1 MRKKSTKLEDLKF
14 ENNLTMKKLILSAV
28 ICLFSTALFAQLSS
42 PISLGVHAGLVSTKA
57 DTDMGGLSGIK
68 EKADNGMMI
77 GAFLRVN
84 LNKWYL
90 QPELNYVSRK
100 TKVEQ
105 NFNFDELSSATG
117 KFTTTVKTKSI
128 DVPILLGY
136 KIVKLPAFK
145 LRAFAGPVAS
155 FKIDDSVKSTVDGA
169 IESDFKG
176 AVWNGKFGAGIDVW
190 KLTLDVDYE
199 VGFSD
204 VADQLKQNMVNVTLG
219 FKLF

>member
-1 MRKKSTKLEDLKF
+1 
-14 ENNLTMKKLILSAV
+14 MKKIFLATV
-28 ICLFSTALFAQLSS
+28 ICMFSSALFAQLSS
-42 PISLGVHAGLVSTKA
+42 PVNFGFHAGLVSTKA
-57 DTDMGGLSGIK
+57 NTDFGGASGIK
-68 EKADNGMMI
+68 EKAENGMML
-77 GAFLRVN
+77 GAFLRIN

-100 TKVEQ
+100 TEVEIEGIP
-105 NFNFDELSSATG
+105 FG
-117 KFTTTVKTKSI
+117 VKTKSI

-155 FKIDDSVKSTVDGA
+155 FNIDDNAKKT
-169 IESDFKG
+169 IEEGIGNDFKG

-204 VADQLKQNMVNVTLG
+204 VAKDLKQNMVNVTLG

>member
-1 MRKKSTKLEDLKF
+1 MNVKILI
-14 ENNLTMKKLILSAV
+14 MKKIFLIAV
-28 ICLFSTALFAQLSS
+28 ICMFSSALFAQLSS
-42 PISLGVHAGLVSTKA
+42 PVNFGFHAGLVSTKA
-57 DTDMGGLSGIK
+57 NTDFGGASGIK
-68 EKADNGMMI
+68 EKAENGMML
-77 GAFLRVN
+77 GAFLRIN

-100 TKVEQ
+100 TQVDLAGDSYD
-105 NFNFDELSSATG
+105 F
-117 KFTTTVKTKSI
+117 KTKSL

-155 FKIDDSVKSTVDGA
+155 FKIDDSLKSTIDGKLDG
-169 IESDFKG
+169 DFKG

-204 VADQLKQNMVNVTLG
+204 VAEDLKQNMVNVTLG

>member
-1 MRKKSTKLEDLKF
+1 
-14 ENNLTMKKLILSAV
+14 MKKIFLVAV
-28 ICLFSTALFAQLSS
+28 ICMFSSALFAQLSS
-42 PISLGVHAGLVSTKA
+42 PISFGLHTGLVSTKMDYKDA
-57 DTDMGGLSGIK
+57 SVNNIREESK
-68 EKADNGMMI
+68 NGMMI

-90 QPELNYVSRK
+90 QPELNYVTRK
-100 TKVEQ
+100 AEVVLEGIP
-105 NFNFDELSSATG
+105 FDL
-117 KFTTTVKTKSI
+117 KTKSL

-155 FKIDDSVKSTVDGA
+155 FKIDDSIKSTFDDNIDG
-169 IESDFKG
+169 DFKD
-176 AVWNGKFGAGIDVW
+176 AVWNAKVGAGVDVW

-199 VGFSD
+199 FGLSD
-204 VADQLKQNMVNVTLG
+204 VSSEFLKKNKMMNVTLG

>member
-42 PISLGVHAGLVSTKA
+42 PISLGVHAGLVSTKV
-57 DTDMGGLSGIK
+57 DTKIPDASTVK
-68 EKADNGMMI
+68 DNAENGMML
-77 GAFLRVN
+77 GAFLRIN

-100 TKVEQ
+100 SEVVVDGVD
-105 NFNFDELSSATG
+105 FDI
-117 KFTTTVKTKSI
+117 KRKSLDI
-128 DVPILLGY
+128 PMLLGY
-136 KIVKLPAFK
+136 KVVKLPAFK
-145 LRAFAGPVAS
+145 LRAFGGPVAS
-155 FKIDDSVKSTVDGA
+155 FNIDDSFKSTLGDVD
-169 IESDFKG
+169 EDFEG
-176 AVWNGKFGAGIDVW
+176 AVWNAKLGAGVDVW

-199 VGFSD
+199 FGLTD
-204 VADQLKQNMVNVTLG
+204 VSSEFLKKNKMFNVTLG

>member
-1 MRKKSTKLEDLKF
+1 
-14 ENNLTMKKLILSAV
+14 MKKFILSVA
-28 ICLFSTALFAQLSS
+28 ICLFSTAMFAQLSS
-42 PISLGVHAGLVSTKA
+42 PISLGLHAGLVSTKA
-57 DTDMGGLSGIK
+57 DTDLGGIDGIK
-68 EKADNGMMI
+68 EKADNGMMV

-90 QPELNYVSRK
+90 QPELNYVTRK
-100 TKVEQ
+100 T
-105 NFNFDELSSATG
+105 
-117 KFTTTVKTKSI
+117 TVDILGGSYDFKTKSL

-155 FKIDDSVKSTVDGA
+155 FKVDDSVKTTISGAVD
-169 IESDFKG
+169 SDFKG

-204 VADQLKQNMVNVTLG
+204 VAEDLKQNMVNVTLG

>member
-1 MRKKSTKLEDLKF
+1 
-14 ENNLTMKKLILSAV
+14 MKKFILSVA
-28 ICLFSTALFAQLSS
+28 ICLFSTAMFAQLSS
-42 PISLGVHAGLVSTKA
+42 PISLGLHAGLVSTKA
-57 DTDMGGLSGIK
+57 DTDLGGIGGIK
-68 EKADNGMMI
+68 EKADNGMMV

-90 QPELNYVSRK
+90 QPELNYVTRK
-100 TKVEQ
+100 T
-105 NFNFDELSSATG
+105 
-117 KFTTTVKTKSI
+117 TVDFAGDSYDFKTKSL

-155 FKIDDSVKSTVDGA
+155 FKVDDSVKSTISGAVD
-169 IESDFKG
+169 SDFKG

-204 VADQLKQNMVNVTLG
+204 VAEDLKQNMVNVTLG